1 MAVKDIIKS
10 FVDFLKENDIDHY
23 LITFDSGANFHNNDS
38 SRIILKDDALY
49 CLCYNRDYSK
59 SAESVF
65 DFWVG
70 NYDVINTC
78 VAYGL
83 NFDQGLEALRSL
95 DIDIESLSDDDPMKK
110 FILKMPRR
118 RVFIPTKANLGPVT
132 KEVTEVDEEGHEI
145 TKTVNTIPKGSSG
158 YVV

>member
-1 MAVKDIIKS
+1 MTEKEIINN
-10 FVDFLKENDIDHY
+10 FVDFLKENGIENY
-23 LITFDSGANFHNNDS
+23 ILTFDSGANFHNNES
-38 SRIILKDDALY
+38 SRIILKDEAVY
-49 CLCYNRDYSK
+49 CLCYNRDYTK

-70 NYDVINTC
+70 NYDVVNTC
-78 VAYGL
+78 AAYGL
-83 NFDQGLEALRSL
+83 NFDQGLKALRGL

-110 FILKMPRR
+110 FILNMPRR
-118 RVFIPTKANLGPVT
+118 RVFVPTKSTLGPVT
-132 KEVTEVDEEGHEI
+132 KEVTEVDEEGKPV